1 MLKGVEYMH
10 TQVRISVTL
19 LHFSISFLLDQAHK
33 VRFYMFQLYG
43 SVLSVKPS
51 DINWGAKK
59 NR

>member
-43 SVLSVKPS
+43 SVLSVKVSNLPT
-51 DINWGAKK
+51 
-59 NR
+59 